1 MKREDNREERAF
13 ALLQAL
19 GELNEEDVL
28 RAEPGRGI
36 RKRRNWGSV
45 AAAAAFILVCGS
57 VVGALFFS
65 WPMGGGQSGSTSGAP
80 PTSTSGVTSG
90 ETGGASSASGA
101 DGAEGSAEKET
112 FAVYLLDEAA
122 LDAGET
128 DFDALIGTD
137 GTLTVSGSE
146 AELDGELISLP
157 EGMPLTDGLIYAPER
172 QMFIAR
178 EGGWFALY
186 PAEPDDW
193 PDVESGGRYSWEEV
207 LAILT
212 G

>member
-19 GELNEEDVL
+19 GDLNEEDVL
-28 RAEPGRGI
+28 RAEPGRSI
-36 RKRRNWGSV
+36 RERRNWGSI

-57 VVGALFFS
+57 VVGALYIS

-90 ETGGASSASGA
+90 ETGGAGSASGS
-101 DGAEGSAEKET
+101 DGAEGSAAEET
-112 FAVYLLDEAA
+112 FTVYLLDEAA

-128 DFDALIGTD
+128 DFDALAGTA
-137 GTLTVSGSE
+137 GTLAVSGDE
-146 AELDGELISLP
+146 AELNGEPVSLP
-157 EGMPLTDGLIYAPER
+157 EGMPLTDGLIYAPGR
-172 QMFIAR
+172 QMFIVR
-178 EGGWFALY
+178 ESGWFALY
-186 PAEPDDW
+186 PVQPDDW

-207 LAILT
+207 LAVLT